1 MQTLEEEVKATGGA
15 KLMISKWIQYLVA
28 RAGKEY
34 SAGYRGVATA
44 LGATLFLAGWPA
56 LAWICG
62 RGEQETIFPDK
73 AAVVLSIL
81 FFVAGIPWVS
91 WAVLWQL
98 LKGKGTP
105 VPMVPTK
112 EFLPS
117 GPYRYCRNPM
127 MLGFFLYL
135 AGWAALFNRL
145 GSWAFLFVF
154 MVLLILEIKLVEEKE
169 LQQRFGDAYLEYKK
183 KTPFF
188 IPKLRP

>member
-1 MQTLEEEVKATGGA
+1 MFD
-15 KLMISKWIQYLVA
+15 KLIRYLVA
-28 RAGKEY
+28 RAGREY
-34 SAGYRGVATA
+34 SAGYRAVATG

-56 LAWICG
+56 LVWALG
-62 RGEQETIFPDK
+62 LGGNGTVFPDL
-73 AAVVLSIL
+73 AAVFLSAL

-98 LKGKGTP
+98 LKGRGTP
-105 VPMVPTK
+105 VPVVPTK

-135 AGWAALFNRL
+135 AGWAALFNRA
-145 GSWAFLFVF
+145 GSWVAAVVL
-154 MVLLILEIKLVEEKE
+154 MVLLILEIKLIEEKE
-169 LQQRFGDAYLEYKK
+169 LEQRFGDVYREYKK

-188 IPKLRP
+188 IPKFRP

>member
-1 MQTLEEEVKATGGA
+1 MFN
-15 KLMISKWIQYLVA
+15 KLIGYLVA

-34 SAGYRGVATA
+34 SAGYRAVATV
-44 LGATLFLAGWPA
+44 LGATLFIAGWPA
-56 LAWICG
+56 LVWVLGLGGKGAV
-62 RGEQETIFPDK
+62 FPNL
-73 AAVVLSIL
+73 AAVLLSGL

-98 LKGKGTP
+98 WKGKGTP

-135 AGWAALFNRL
+135 TGWTALFNRVGPWIAAIVL
-145 GSWAFLFVF
+145 IIFLIF
-154 MVLLILEIKLVEEKE
+154 EIKLIEEKE
-169 LQQRFGDAYLEYKK
+169 LEQRFGNVYREYKK

-188 IPKLRP
+188 IPRFRP

>member
-1 MQTLEEEVKATGGA
+1 MFD
-15 KLMISKWIQYLVA
+15 KWIKYLVA

-34 SAGYRGVATA
+34 SAGYRAVAAA

-56 LAWICG
+56 LVWAFG
-62 RGEQETIFPDK
+62 LGGKE
-73 AAVVLSIL
+73 AVFSNREAGLLSAL
-81 FFVAGIPWVS
+81 FFVAGIPWVG

-98 LKGKGTP
+98 WKGKGTP
-105 VPMVPTK
+105 VPVVPTK

-135 AGWAALFNRL
+135 AGWASLFNRAC
-145 GSWAFLFVF
+145 SWTAALVL
-154 MVLLILEIKLVEEKE
+154 MVLLVLEIKFIEEKE
-169 LQQRFGDAYLEYKK
+169 LEQRFGEVYRAYKK

-188 IPKLRP
+188 IPKFRP

>member
-1 MQTLEEEVKATGGA
+1 MFD
-15 KLMISKWIQYLVA
+15 KLIRYLVA

-34 SAGYRGVATA
+34 SVGYRAAAAV
-44 LGATLFLAGWPA
+44 LGAALFLAGWPA
-56 LAWICG
+56 LVWVSG
-62 RGEQETIFPDK
+62 LGGQEDVFSNM
-73 AAVVLSIL
+73 AAVLLSGL

-98 LKGKGTP
+98 WKGKGTP
-105 VPMVPTK
+105 VPTVPTK

-135 AGWAALFNRL
+135 AGWASLFNRA
-145 GSWAFLFVF
+145 GSWVAAL
-154 MVLLILEIKLVEEKE
+154 VLMALLVLEIKLIEEKE
-169 LQQRFGDAYLEYKK
+169 LEERFGETYRAYKK

-188 IPKLRP
+188 IPKLGPRTAEKK

>member
-1 MQTLEEEVKATGGA
+1 MFN
-15 KLMISKWIQYLVA
+15 KLIGFLVA

-34 SAGYRGVATA
+34 SAGYRAVATA

-56 LAWICG
+56 LVWVVGLGGKEAV
-62 RGEQETIFPDK
+62 FPSL
-73 AAVVLSIL
+73 AAVLLSIL
-81 FFVAGIPWVS
+81 FFAAGIPWVS

-98 LKGKGTP
+98 WKGKGTP
-105 VPMVPTK
+105 VPLVPTQ

-135 AGWAALFNRL
+135 SGWAALFNRA
-145 GSWAFLFVF
+145 GSWAAAVVL
-154 MVLLILEIKLVEEKE
+154 MVLLILEIRLIEEKE
-169 LQQRFGDAYLEYKK
+169 LEGRFGDIYREYKK

-188 IPKLRP
+188 IPKFRP